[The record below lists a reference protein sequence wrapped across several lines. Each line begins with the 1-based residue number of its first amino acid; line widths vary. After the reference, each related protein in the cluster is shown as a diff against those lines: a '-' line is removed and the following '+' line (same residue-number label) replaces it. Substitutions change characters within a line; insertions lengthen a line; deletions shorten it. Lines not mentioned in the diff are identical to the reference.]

1 MSEYSFDRV
10 KTLLCENSEFI
21 EGVLEEYLSY
31 EAIGT
36 TPLADAMRYSVLGG
50 GKRIRA
56 FLTMT
61 AAQIFG
67 GEERAAAPFAAAI
80 EMIHA
85 YSLIHDDLP
94 AMDNDD
100 MRRGK
105 PSCHKAFGEAV
116 ALLAGDSLLS
126 LAFQTIAS
134 NEYATPAATITVGR
148 SYGRLSGVLGMAG
161 GQELDLSGT
170 IDNYEKLCHMYNLKT
185 GALICAA
192 LFAGYYAATDEHDEE
207 ILDRLQTY
215 GVALGLAF
223 QIQDDVLDVIGDE
236 ALVGKPI
243 GSDEKNDKH
252 TSTYYMTTSEAIEEY
267 RGLTET
273 ACRAIESVPG
283 GEVLAEL
290 ARYLCTRKF

>member
-1 MSEYSFDRV
+1 MSEYNFDRV
-10 KTLLCENSEFI
+10 KTLLQENSEFI
-21 EGVLEEYLSY
+21 EGVLEDYLSY
-31 EAIGT
+31 DAIGV

-56 FLTMT
+56 FLTMAT
-61 AAQIFG
+61 ARMFG
-67 GEERAAAPFAAAI
+67 ADERAAAPFAAAI

-134 NEYATPAATITVGR
+134 NEFATPAATVTVGR
-148 SYGRLSGVLGMAG
+148 SYGRLSGVAGMAG

-192 LFAGYYAATDEHDEE
+192 LFAGYYAATDEPSDDV
-207 ILDRLQTY
+207 LDSLQTY
-215 GVALGLAF
+215 GIALGLAF

-252 TSTYYMTTSEAIEEY
+252 TSTYYMTTDEAVKEY
-267 RGLTET
+267 RGLTEA
-273 ACRAIESVPG
+273 ACRAIEDLPG
-283 GEVLAEL
+283 SETLTDL
-290 ARYLCTRKF
+290 ARFLCTRKF